1 MTQKTLES
9 ALLMLHFTEKD
20 TNKEPDKV
28 HRASARSIPG
38 TGESALW
45 SGVEPHSST
54 RMCSPTQK
62 LEILYDPAIPLL
74 GIYPDKTVVQKDTRT
89 PVFIVAQRRGSKLN
103 VHQKMKG

>member
-20 TNKEPDKV
+20 TNKEPDKEV
-28 HRASARSIPG
+28 RRASARSVPG

-74 GIYPDKTVVQKDTRT
+74 GIYPDKTVVQKDART
-89 PVFIVAQRRGSKLN
+89 PVFIAAQFTNSQGMRAT
-103 VHQKMKG
+103 